1 MRSDPESTT
10 SVVRESRARI
20 AVWCALAAIVIW
32 YLHAELYTV
41 YGPFLKLREWGP
53 PPLWAQVVRQT
64 RWVARGIAAVSAAIL
79 VVLEIRSGTVR
90 KLCRQI
96 TESHSGLIIALVFV
110 GIVSGIDYLLP
121 GYLQA
126 TDDAES
132 YSTIAWPIW
141 DALRHGQLPIWTNWG
156 DMGYPLT
163 QFYSPLYSTLIAV
176 VSIVIPNVW
185 SAVKLLHLTYHVMS
199 VLAIFLYVHNLTKSK
214 YAAITAGFALGFA
227 FYRYHVFFYLGSLN
241 MGPTFVIWPFQLY
254 LVDRYLMA
262 RDGRRI
268 GVALALVSAAGL
280 LFHAYFGGYGGL
292 FTALYGVLRIL
303 TGPKTL
309 PTARRKVGAILH
321 LYFWL
326 GSGVLASS
334 FYTLPALLESDL
346 SLVQEW
352 VGGDF
357 LLPPVSVQDVLTFEG
372 GESGSGWWGGYLGVS
387 VMAMAL
393 VGYISALLGR
403 RWATVAPFALLL
415 LSLFLAL
422 GPFYLPFSEIF
433 SQIPGGSVVFLFHS
447 PGDYLVYVVIM
458 GAAGVGV
465 CIAEFADGLL
475 ATIGRGMAG
484 LRPFAKI
491 GFIRMEWILWCICGL
506 IALDMFRYHL
516 FVNYMIPVTA
526 NGSPENRVAAHQW
539 LAKHRHQIDGRVLDL
554 GQSDIVWYI
563 PMIANLPTY
572 STQGFASRWSAP
584 LVAGLRRFD
593 PVSLFDEGSNL
604 MRVANTAMVVVDSP
618 SQLENYPGA
627 IKSGDGAVM
636 IPTDRGLVMIASSM
650 VKEVNLDIH
659 FRATEAAAWSTLSE
673 TPHSNLANEMGI
685 DPLRAAA
692 EFIPAPDPLYS
703 LDVLSDDRS
712 LTARVQSHDMESQ
725 YVRIE
730 YSVSTPAYVQLSYAY
745 YPYLRV
751 LIDGTEAPSF
761 PTSFGLIGVQSPAG
775 AHILE
780 IVPYLS
786 PLRVIVGAVNLLSIV
801 GLVAVWALS
810 FRKRLGA

>member
-309 PTARRKVGAILH
+309 PTARRKVGAI
-321 LYFWL
+321 
-326 GSGVLASS
+326 
-334 FYTLPALLESDL
+334 
-346 SLVQEW
+346 
-352 VGGDF
+352 
-357 LLPPVSVQDVLTFEG
+357 
-372 GESGSGWWGGYLGVS
+372 
-387 VMAMAL
+387 
-393 VGYISALLGR
+393 
-403 RWATVAPFALLL
+403 
-415 LSLFLAL
+415 
-422 GPFYLPFSEIF
+422 
-433 SQIPGGSVVFLFHS
+433 
-447 PGDYLVYVVIM
+447 
-458 GAAGVGV
+458 
-465 CIAEFADGLL
+465 
-475 ATIGRGMAG
+475 
-484 LRPFAKI
+484 
-491 GFIRMEWILWCICGL
+491 
-506 IALDMFRYHL
+506 
-516 FVNYMIPVTA
+516 
-526 NGSPENRVAAHQW
+526 
-539 LAKHRHQIDGRVLDL
+539 
-554 GQSDIVWYI
+554 
-563 PMIANLPTY
+563 
-572 STQGFASRWSAP
+572 
-584 LVAGLRRFD
+584 
-593 PVSLFDEGSNL
+593 
-604 MRVANTAMVVVDSP
+604 
-618 SQLENYPGA
+618 
-627 IKSGDGAVM
+627 
-636 IPTDRGLVMIASSM
+636 
-650 VKEVNLDIH
+650 
-659 FRATEAAAWSTLSE
+659 
-673 TPHSNLANEMGI
+673 
-685 DPLRAAA
+685 
-692 EFIPAPDPLYS
+692 
-703 LDVLSDDRS
+703 
-712 LTARVQSHDMESQ
+712 
-725 YVRIE
+725 
-730 YSVSTPAYVQLSYAY
+730 
-745 YPYLRV
+745 
-751 LIDGTEAPSF
+751 
-761 PTSFGLIGVQSPAG
+761 
-775 AHILE
+775 
-780 IVPYLS
+780 
-786 PLRVIVGAVNLLSIV
+786 
-801 GLVAVWALS
+801 
-810 FRKRLGA
+810 